1 MLTVLAD
8 TDIIRFYKKVEDPD
22 YPRLDEEDIKYL
34 KSIYKDELD
43 RATVEIKK
51 QCGPFQ
57 LYYSKE
63 KVCLFQKIYFNPG

>member
-8 TDIIRFYKKVEDPD
+8 TDIIRFYKKVDD
-22 YPRLDEEDIKYL
+22 KAYPSLNEEDITYL
-34 KSIYKDELD
+34 KSRYKDELD
-43 RATVEIKK
+43 RATVEIRK

-63 KVCLFQKIYFNPG
+63 KVSLFQKIYFNPG